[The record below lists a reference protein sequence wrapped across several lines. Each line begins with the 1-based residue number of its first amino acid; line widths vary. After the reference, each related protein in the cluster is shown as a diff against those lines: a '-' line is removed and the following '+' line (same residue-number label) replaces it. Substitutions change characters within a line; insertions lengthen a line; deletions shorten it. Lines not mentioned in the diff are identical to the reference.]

1 MPKWIAR
8 PELEVRLRDALR
20 RSPIVT
26 LLGPRQCG
34 KTTLANHI
42 VESIRSNY
50 FDLENPADEA
60 RLAEPMTAL
69 ERLQGLVIID
79 EVQRAPALFPVPRV
93 LADRARRPA
102 RFLLL
107 GSASP
112 ELVRESSESL
122 AGRVA
127 FVDMGGFGL
136 REVGAAAMQ
145 RLWLR
150 GGFPRSFLARSD
162 AESAAWR
169 RDFIRTFLE
178 RDVRAFGIDISPRAL
193 RRLWTML
200 AHYHGQVWNTSEIGR
215 SLGEAHTTIRR
226 HADVLVGALVVR
238 ELQPWFENVGKR
250 EIKSPKLYV
259 RDPGILHS
267 LLGVESFQ
275 GLESHPK
282 LGASWE
288 GFVIE
293 QILNLTGARDAYFW
307 GTQSGAELD
316 LLVTLNGKR
325 VGVEVKYADAPRI
338 TRSMRIALEDLQ
350 LSHLYVVHPG
360 SARYDLGARAEAIG
374 LPDLLAEVVSARK
387 ARKRSITK
395 SRQTWPSPA

>member
-8 PELEVRLRDALR
+8 PDLEARMREALR
-20 RSPIVT
+20 RAPIVT

-34 KTTLANHI
+34 KTTLANR
-42 VESIRSNY
+42 VTGSLRSNY

-69 ERLQGLVIID
+69 ERLQGLVVID
-79 EVQRAPALFPVPRV
+79 EVQRAPALFPALRV
-93 LADRARRPA
+93 LADRPRSSA

-112 ELVRESSESL
+112 ELVRASSESL

-127 FVDMGGFGL
+127 FVDMSGFGL
-136 REVGAAAMQ
+136 REVGAPAMR

-150 GGFPRSFLARSD
+150 GGFPRSFLARND

-178 RDVRAFGIDISPRAL
+178 RDVRTFGIDISARAL

-200 AHYHGQVWNTSEIGR
+200 AHYHGQVWNASEIGR
-215 SLGEAHTTIRR
+215 SLGEAHTTVRR

-238 ELQPWFENVGKR
+238 ELQPWFENLGKR

-259 RDPGILHS
+259 RDSGILHS
-267 LLGVESFQ
+267 LLGTESFRA
-275 GLESHPK
+275 LESHPK

-293 QILNLTGARDAYFW
+293 QILSLTGRRDAYYW
-307 GTQSGAELD
+307 GTQAGAELD
-316 LLVTLNGKR
+316 LLITVKGKR
-325 VGVEVKYADAPRI
+325 VGVEVKYADAPRL
-338 TRSMRIALEDLQ
+338 TRSMRIALDDLK

-360 SARYDLGARAEAIG
+360 TARYDLGVNAETIG
-374 LPDLLAEVVSARK
+374 LVELLAEIEPAYAVRHKERAKPR
-387 ARKRSITK
+387 RS
-395 SRQTWPSPA
+395 

>member
-1 MPKWIAR
+1 MSQWIAR
-8 PELEVRLRDALR
+8 PDLEARLRDALR

-34 KTTLANHI
+34 KTTLANHMI
-42 VESIRSNY
+42 RSIRSHY

-60 RLAEPMTAL
+60 RLSEPVTAL
-69 ERLQGLVIID
+69 EPLEGLVIID
-79 EVQRAPALFPVPRV
+79 EVQRAAALFPVLRV
-93 LADRARRPA
+93 LADRPRAVA

-112 ELVRESSESL
+112 ELVRVSSESL

-136 REVGAAAMQ
+136 GEVGVSAMR

-150 GGFPRSFLARSD
+150 GGFPRSFLARNDS
-162 AESAAWR
+162 ESAAWR

-178 RDVRAFGIDISPRAL
+178 RDLRAFGVDISARAL

-200 AHYHGQVWNTSEIGR
+200 AHYHGQVWNASEIGR

-238 ELQPWFENVGKR
+238 ELPPWFENVGKR

-259 RDPGILHS
+259 RDSGILHS
-267 LLGVESFQ
+267 LLGAESFHA
-275 GLESHPK
+275 LESHPK

-293 QILNLTGARDAYFW
+293 QILNVTGIRDTYYW

-316 LLVTLNGKR
+316 LLLTINGR
-325 VGVEVKYADAPRI
+325 RIGVEVKYADAPRM
-338 TRSMRIALEDLQ
+338 TRSMRIALDDLQ

-360 SARYDLGARAEAIG
+360 AARYDLGASTEAIG
-374 LPDLLAEVVSARK
+374 LAALLAEIGSAPK
-387 ARKRSITK
+387 ARGKKRAK
-395 SRQTWPSPA
+395 SRGR

>member
-79 EVQRAPALFPVPRV
+79 EVQRAPALFPVLRV

-275 GLESHPK
+275 ELESHPK

>member
-1 MPKWIAR
+1 MTKWIER
-8 PELEVRLRDALR
+8 PEIEARLRDALR
-20 RSPIVT
+20 RAPIVT

-42 VESIRSNY
+42 VESIRSHY

-60 RLAEPMTAL
+60 RLAQPMTAL
-69 ERLQGLVIID
+69 ERLEGLVVID
-79 EVQRAPALFPVPRV
+79 EVQRAPALFPVLRV

-112 ELVRESSESL
+112 ELVRVSSESL

-136 REVGAAAMQ
+136 REVGATAMR

-162 AESAAWR
+162 AESGAWR

-178 RDVRAFGIDISPRAL
+178 RDLRTFGIDISTRAL

-200 AHYHGQVWNTSEIGR
+200 AHYHGQVWNASEIGR

-267 LLGVESFQ
+267 LLGVESFKA
-275 GLESHPK
+275 LESHPK

-338 TRSMRIALEDLQ
+338 TRSMRVALEDLQ

-360 SARYDLGARAEAIG
+360 VARYDLGARAEAIG
-374 LPDLLAEVVSARK
+374 LPDLLTEVGSARK
-387 ARKRSITK
+387 ARRRNIAK
-395 SRQTWPSPA
+395 SRQT

>member
-1 MPKWIAR
+1 MPKWVAR
-8 PELEVRLRDALR
+8 PELEVRLRNALR
-20 RSPIVT
+20 RAPIVT

-42 VESIRSNY
+42 IESGQAQY
-50 FDLENPADEA
+50 FDLENPTDEA

-69 ERLQGLVIID
+69 ERTQKLVIID
-79 EVQRAPALFPVPRV
+79 EVQRAPALFPVLRV
-93 LADRARRPA
+93 LADRSPRPA

-112 ELVRESSESL
+112 ELVRVSSESL

-136 REVGAAAMQ
+136 REVGAHAMR

-162 AESAAWR
+162 LESGAWR

-178 RDVRAFGIDISPRAL
+178 RDLRTFGIDISARAL

-200 AHYHGQVWNTSEIGR
+200 AHYHGQVWNASEIGR

-250 EIKSPKLYV
+250 EIKSPKLYI
-259 RDPGILHS
+259 RDSGILHS
-267 LLGVESFQ
+267 LLGAESSDA
-275 GLESHPK
+275 LESHPK

-293 QILNLTGARDAYFW
+293 QILSELGTRDAYYW

-316 LLVTLNGKR
+316 LLLTVNGR
-325 VGVEVKYADAPRI
+325 RIGVEVKYADAPRM
-338 TRSMRIALEDLQ
+338 TRSMRIALEDLK

-360 SARYDLGARAEAIG
+360 SARYDLGDRVEAIG
-374 LPDLLAEVVSARK
+374 LAVLLTEISSSPKV
-387 ARKRSITK
+387 RKRRPIK
-395 SRQTWPSPA
+395 PWRVR

>member
-79 EVQRAPALFPVPRV
+79 EVQRAPALFPVLRV

-200 AHYHGQVWNTSEIGR
+200 AHYHGQAWNTSEIGR

-275 GLESHPK
+275 ALESHPK

-325 VGVEVKYADAPRI
+325 VGVEVKYADAPR
-338 TRSMRIALEDLQ
+338 TARSMRIALEDLQ